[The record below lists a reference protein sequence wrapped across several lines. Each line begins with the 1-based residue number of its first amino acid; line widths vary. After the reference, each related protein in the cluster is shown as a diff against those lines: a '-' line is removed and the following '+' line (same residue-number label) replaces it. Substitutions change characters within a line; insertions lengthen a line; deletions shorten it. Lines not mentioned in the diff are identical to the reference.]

1 MDEDSE
7 KKQMNIVI
15 EMTTL
20 KMVSRVFSAYST
32 NKVKFSVERCDESV
46 TYIVRVV

>member
-7 KKQMNIVI
+7 KKQMNMVI

-32 NKVKFSVERCDESV
+32 NKVKFSVKKER
-46 TYIVRVV
+46 